1 MAPVDDLSLVHEETV
16 LVGGGEA
23 RRGAHTA
30 VDVGNRATGPA
41 DHVVVIIAHPRL
53 VSRDRTRRLD
63 APEEPGGG
71 QRSQNVVDGLSGNF
85 GQDGADSAENRVGVG
100 MWTGLHRLE
109 NRHPGTG
116 DPQLGGP

>member
-1 MAPVDDLSLVHEETV
+1 MAPVDDLSLVHQETV
-16 LVGGGEA
+16 LGGGGEA
-23 RRGAHTA
+23 RRSAHTA
-30 VDVGNRATGPA
+30 VDIGNRATGPA
-41 DHVVVIIAHPRL
+41 DHVVVIVADPRL

-63 APEEPGGG
+63 APEESAGG
-71 QRSQNVVDGLSGNF
+71 QRSQNVVDGLSGDF

-100 MWTGLHRLE
+100 MGMGLHRLE